1 VSGSLALMLESNALA
16 GDFQRV
22 TERKS
27 PVERTERLSSV
38 LLVAL
43 ERLLLRRLRATER
56 ESRNG
61 KLSTVGPLR
70 SKLEMV
76 EGALDETS
84 ARQ

>member
-1 VSGSLALMLESNALA
+1 
-16 GDFQRV
+16 
-22 TERKS
+22 
-27 PVERTERLSSV
+27 VEKTERLSSV

-43 ERLLLRRLRATER
+43 ERLLLRRLRAAER

-61 KLSTVGPLR
+61 KLSSVGPLR

-76 EGALDETS
+76 EVALEETS